1 MSFRIVSDSS
11 SNVLSMGDVNYTTV
25 PLKIIA
31 EKEYVDDAALDLS
44 GMMEDLRNHKGKSGS
59 SCPNVGEWLEA
70 FGDAEEIFCVTI
82 SRNLSGSFAASVQ
95 AGETYMEEHAGRK
108 VFTFDSL
115 AVGPEMMMIVDKI
128 RQCEAEGLDYEA
140 TKAKVLEY
148 HNRTH
153 TVFCLESMLNLARN
167 GRVSMAVAKIAGMLG
182 IRVVGIA
189 ADGQVT
195 PVHKP
200 RGAKKATQT
209 IVEMLKERGFEDGN
223 ILRVAHCYAPE
234 AAQALREA
242 ILAEFPNTRFM
253 LEHTTA
259 LCSFYAEA
267 GGLIIG
273 FEGAFNTENDNGKYY
288 H

>member
-95 AGETYMEEHAGRK
+95 AGETYMEEHPGRK

-167 GRVSMAVAKIAGMLG
+167 GRVPMAVAKIAGMLG

-242 ILAEFPNTRFM
+242 ILAQFPNTRFM

>member
-11 SNVLSMGDVNYTTV
+11 SNVLSMGEFNYTTV
-25 PLKIIA
+25 PLKVVA
-31 EKEYVDDAALDLS
+31 EKEYVDNAALDLA

-59 SCPNVGEWLEA
+59 SCPNVGEWLDA

-82 SRNLSGSFAASVQ
+82 SRNLSGSYAASVQ
-95 AGETYMEEHAGRK
+95 AGETYMEEHPGRK
-108 VFTFDSL
+108 VFTVDSL
-115 AVGPEMMMIVDKI
+115 AVGPEMMLTVEKI
-128 RQCEAEGLDYEA
+128 RQCEAAGDDYETTKRKVLDY
-140 TKAKVLEY
+140 
-148 HNRTH
+148 HNHTH

-167 GRVSMAVAKIAGMLG
+167 GRVPMAVAKIAGMLG

-195 PVHKP
+195 PIHKP

-209 IVEMLKERGFEDGN
+209 IVEMVKERGFEDGN
-223 ILRVAHCYAPE
+223 TLRVAHCFAPE
-234 AAQALREA
+234 AAENLREA
-242 ILAEFPNTRFM
+242 ILAEFPNANFQ
-253 LEHTTA
+253 LEHTTV

-288 H
+288 Q

>member
-1 MSFRIVSDSS
+1 MAFKIVSDSS

-31 EKEYVDDAALDLS
+31 EKEYVDDVSLDLS

-95 AGETYMEEHAGRK
+95 AGETYMEEHPGRK

-167 GRVSMAVAKIAGMLG
+167 GRVPMAVAKIAGMLG

-242 ILAEFPNTRFM
+242 ILAHFPNTRFM

>member
-31 EKEYVDDAALDLS
+31 EKEYVDDAALDLG

-59 SCPNVGEWLEA
+59 SCPNVGEWLDA

-95 AGETYMEEHAGRK
+95 AGEAYMDEHPGRK

-128 RQCEAEGLDYEA
+128 RQCEAEGLDYET
-140 TKAKVLEY
+140 TKAKVLDY
-148 HNRTH
+148 HNHTH

-234 AAQALREA
+234 AAQALQDA
-242 ILAEFPNTRFM
+242 ILEEFPNTCFM

-273 FEGAFNTENDNGKYY
+273 FEGAFNTENDNGNYY
-288 H
+288 Q

>member
-11 SNVLSMGDVNYTTV
+11 SNVLAMGDSNYTTV

-31 EKEYVDDAALDLS
+31 EKEYVDDTALDLS

-82 SRNLSGSFAASVQ
+82 SKNLSGSYAASVQ
-95 AGETYMEEHAGRK
+95 AGQTYMEEHPGRK

-115 AVGPEMMMIVDKI
+115 AVGPEMAMIIDKI
-128 RQCEAEGLDYEA
+128 RMCEAEGCDYET

-148 HNRTH
+148 HNHTH
-153 TVFCLESMLNLARN
+153 TLFCLESMLNLARN

-182 IRVVGIA
+182 IRVAGIA
-189 ADGQVT
+189 QGGQVT
-195 PVHKP
+195 PIHKP

-209 IVEMLKERGFEDGN
+209 LVEMVKERGFEDGN
-223 ILRVAHCYAPE
+223 TLRVAHCFAEE
-234 AAQALREA
+234 AAAAFRDA
-242 ILAEFPNTRFM
+242 VLAEFPNTCFI

-273 FEGAFNTENDNGKYY
+273 FEGAFNEENDNTKY
-288 H
+288 

>member
-1 MSFRIVSDSS
+1 MAFRIVSDSS

-95 AGETYMEEHAGRK
+95 AGETYMEEHPGRK

-234 AAQALREA
+234 AVQALREA

>member
-1 MSFRIVSDSS
+1 MAFRIVSDSS

-95 AGETYMEEHAGRK
+95 AGETYMEEHPGRK

>member
-31 EKEYVDDAALDLS
+31 EKEYVDDVSLDLS

-95 AGETYMEEHAGRK
+95 AGETYMEEHPGRK

-140 TKAKVLEY
+140 TKTKVLEY
-148 HNRTH
+148 HNRIH

-167 GRVSMAVAKIAGMLG
+167 GRVPMAVAKIAGMLG

-189 ADGQVT
+189 LDGQVT

-242 ILAEFPNTRFM
+242 ILADFPNTRFM

>member
-1 MSFRIVSDSS
+1 MRFRIVSDSS
-11 SNVLSMGDVNYTTV
+11 SNVLSMGNDNYTTV

-31 EKEYVDDAALDLS
+31 AKEYVDDAALDLA
-44 GMMEDLRNHKGKSGS
+44 GMMEDLRNHTGKSGS
-59 SCPNVGEWLEA
+59 SCPNMGEWLDA

-82 SRNLSGSFAASVQ
+82 SRNLSGSYAASVQ
-95 AGETYMEEHAGRK
+95 AGETYMAENPGRK

-115 AVGPEMMMIVDKI
+115 AVGPEMMMIVEKI
-128 RQCEAEGLDYEA
+128 RQCEAAGDDYET

-148 HNRTH
+148 HNHTH
-153 TVFCLESMLNLARN
+153 TMFCLESMLNLARN
-167 GRVSMAVAKIAGMLG
+167 GRVNMAVAKIAGMLG

-189 ADGQVT
+189 LDGRVT

-209 IVEMLKERGFEDGN
+209 IVEMLKERGFRDGN
-223 ILRVAHCYAPE
+223 LIRVAHCFAPE
-234 AAQALREA
+234 AAQALKDA
-242 ILAEFPNTRFM
+242 ILAEFPNVDFQ

-273 FEGAFNTENDNGKYY
+273 FEGKFNEENDNGKYY

>member
-31 EKEYVDDAALDLS
+31 EKEYVDDTALDLS

-95 AGETYMEEHAGRK
+95 AGETYMEEHPGRK

-234 AAQALREA
+234 AVQALREA

>member
-1 MSFRIVSDSS
+1 MAFKIVSDSS

-31 EKEYVDDAALDLS
+31 EKEYVDDVSLDLS

-95 AGETYMEEHAGRK
+95 AGETYMEEHPGRK

-242 ILAEFPNTRFM
+242 ILAQFPNTRFM

>member
-95 AGETYMEEHAGRK
+95 AGETYMEEHPGRK

-167 GRVSMAVAKIAGMLG
+167 GRVPMAVAKIAGMLG

-200 RGAKKATQT
+200 RGAKKAAQT

>member
-95 AGETYMEEHAGRK
+95 AGETYMEEHPGRK

>member
-11 SNVLSMGDVNYTTV
+11 SNVLSLGECNYTTV

-31 EKEYVDDAALDLS
+31 EKEYVDDVALDLDR
-44 GMMEDLRNHKGKSGS
+44 MMEDLRNHKGKSGS
-59 SCPNVGEWLEA
+59 SCPNVGEWLDA
-70 FGDAEEIFCVTI
+70 FGDAEEVFCVTI
-82 SRNLSGSFAASVQ
+82 SRNLSGSYAASVQ
-95 AGETYMEEHAGRK
+95 AGEVYMAEHPGRK

-115 AVGPEMMMIVDKI
+115 AVGPEMMMIVDRI
-128 RQCEAEGLDYEA
+128 HQCEAEGLDYEA
-140 TKAKVLEY
+140 TKAKVLAY
-148 HNRTH
+148 HNRIH

-167 GRVSMAVAKIAGMLG
+167 GRVPMAVAKIAGMLG

-189 ADGQVT
+189 LDGRVT

-209 IVEMLKERGFEDGN
+209 IVDMLKERGFEDGN
-223 ILRVAHCYAPE
+223 LLRVAHCFAPE
-234 AAQALREA
+234 AAEALREA
-242 ILAEFPNTRFM
+242 VLAQFPNTRFH

-259 LCSFYAEA
+259 LCSYYAEA

-273 FEGAFNTENDNGKYY
+273 FEGAFNEDNDNGKYY
-288 H
+288 G

>member
-1 MSFRIVSDSS
+1 MAFKIVSDSS

-31 EKEYVDDAALDLS
+31 EKEYVDDVSLDLS

-95 AGETYMEEHAGRK
+95 AGETYMEEHPGRK

-128 RQCEAEGLDYEA
+128 RQCEVEGLDYEA

-167 GRVSMAVAKIAGMLG
+167 GRVPMAVAKIAGMLG

-242 ILAEFPNTRFM
+242 ILAQFPNTRFM

>member
-95 AGETYMEEHAGRK
+95 AGETYMQEHPGRK

-167 GRVSMAVAKIAGMLG
+167 GRVPMAVAKIAGMLG

-242 ILAEFPNTRFM
+242 ILAQFPNTRFM